1 MKFRCRS
8 CNIVGEEHFYKS
20 KGYFCKSCW
29 NTRTYK
35 SAKDKIAAY
44 MVSRGGIECSSCGY
58 NKCIGALEFHHRDPK
73 EKDPFWSRGW
83 SLPKLKIELDKCD
96 ILCAN
101 CHREIHYGQDLKKLN
116 K

>member
-1 MKFRCRS
+1 MKFRCRT
-8 CNIVGEEHFYKS
+8 CNIEGEEHFYKS

-83 SLPKLKIELDKCD
+83 SLPKLKIELEKCD

>member
-1 MKFRCRS
+1 MKYRCKTCS
-8 CNIVGEEHFYKS
+8 VEGQENFYNSS
-20 KGYFCKSCW
+20 KYYCKSCW

-44 MVSRGGIECSSCGY
+44 MESRGGIKCSACGY
-58 NKCIGALEFHHRDPK
+58 DKCIGALEFHHRDPK
-73 EKDPFWSRGW
+73 EKDPSWSRGW
-83 SLPKLKIELDKCD
+83 SLSKLKIELDKCD

-101 CHREIHYGQDLKKLN
+101 CHREIHYGQDPKLSN